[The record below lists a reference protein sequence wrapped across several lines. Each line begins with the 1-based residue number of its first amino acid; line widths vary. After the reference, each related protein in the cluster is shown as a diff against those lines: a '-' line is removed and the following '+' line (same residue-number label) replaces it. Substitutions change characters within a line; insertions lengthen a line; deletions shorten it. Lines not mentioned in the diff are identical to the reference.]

1 MITTVGIKEG
11 TFSFRGQKVWYR
23 VAGAREALGRLP
35 LLCLHGGPGLPH
47 DYLEPLEAVAPA
59 GRRVVFYDQL
69 GCGNS
74 DHPYDPSLWTVDLFL
89 NELTTIRKALGLVQM
104 HLFGHSWGGMLAL
117 EYALKRPEGLA
128 GLVLADTP
136 ASMRQYVEGTNR
148 LRSELPPDVQ
158 CTLAEHEAAGTTEDP
173 AYLDAKREFYRRHL
187 CRRQPWPESLTRS
200 FDKWTRDPQVYLT
213 MSGPSEFVVT
223 GVLRDWDIVDRLG
236 EIRVPTLIT
245 SGRYDEVTPD
255 VVETVQRGIRGSEW
269 VLFEN
274 SANMAHL
281 EEPHRYMEVL
291 EQFLTRVERQV

>member
-1 MITTVGIKEG
+1 MITTVPVKEDVL
-11 TFSFRGQKVWYR
+11 SFRGHKVWYR
-23 VAGAREALGRLP
+23 VAGAREVLGRLP

-47 DYLEPLEAVAPA
+47 DYLEPVEAVAAA
-59 GRRVVFYDQL
+59 GRRVIFYDQL

-89 NELTTIRKALGLVQM
+89 SELAAIRRALGLVQV
-104 HLFGHSWGGMLAL
+104 HLFGHFWGGMLAL
-117 EYALKRPEGLA
+117 EYALTRPEGLA
-128 GLVLADTP
+128 GLILAGAP
-136 ASMRQYVEGTNR
+136 ASMRQFVDGTNR
-148 LRSELPPDVQ
+148 LRRELPPEVQ

-173 AYLDAKREFYRRHL
+173 AYRGAMMEFYRRHF

-200 FDKWTRDPQVYLT
+200 FDKWMGDPQVYLT
-213 MSGPSEFVVT
+213 MNGPSEFAVT

-255 VVETVQRGIRGSEW
+255 VIETVHHGIRGSEW

-274 SANMAHL
+274 SAHMAHL

-291 EQFLTRVERQV
+291 EEFLSRVERQV